1 MNVNM
6 TPDQAKHVL
15 KYQALYDRLSELEA
29 EMAKVKQETEK
40 LLAQLE
46 VLRTEEDKLFEE

>member
-29 EMAKVKQETEK
+29 EMAKIKQETEK